1 MRKCDKSE
9 DTACSQSHIVT
20 FPLPVMITPSVFA
33 IKKLMFVMF
42 SYFCSLKY
50 VASLTPL
57 DGSEE
62 EERRLFSQTT
72 WDYRLRRRTK
82 IFVNALKETGNESS
96 KHGRFHIRANGCQQ
110 NFFPW
115 TVRVKCYISTALL
128 QRSGKKMDY
137 WKVRWSRK

>member
-62 EERRLFSQTT
+62 ERRLFSQTT
-72 WDYRLRRRTK
+72 VCDGG
-82 IFVNALKETGNESS
+82 LK
-96 KHGRFHIRANGCQQ
+96 
-110 NFFPW
+110 FF
-115 TVRVKCYISTALL
+115 
-128 QRSGKKMDY
+128 
-137 WKVRWSRK
+137 